1 MEITMKRKLAIP
13 AAIIAI
19 GLATA
24 GAFAY
29 ANQSSTTENDAL
41 ADLAKARISL
51 VDAVNTAQQLTG
63 GKATRAELDGE
74 RGTTVFNIEVATA
87 DQKVLDV
94 RIDAITGTVLAT
106 KEDKRESGE
115 REEQDD

>member
-1 MEITMKRKLAIP
+1 MKRKLAIP
-13 AAIIAI
+13 TAIITA
-19 GLATA
+19 GLATI
-24 GAFAY
+24 GAYAY
-29 ANQSSTTENDAL
+29 ANQSTAAENDAL
-41 ADLAKARISL
+41 ADLAKAKISL
-51 VDAVNTAQQLTG
+51 VDAVNAAQQHTG

-74 RGTTVFNIEVATA
+74 RGTTVFNVEVATA

-94 RIDAITGTVLAT
+94 RVDAITGTVVAA